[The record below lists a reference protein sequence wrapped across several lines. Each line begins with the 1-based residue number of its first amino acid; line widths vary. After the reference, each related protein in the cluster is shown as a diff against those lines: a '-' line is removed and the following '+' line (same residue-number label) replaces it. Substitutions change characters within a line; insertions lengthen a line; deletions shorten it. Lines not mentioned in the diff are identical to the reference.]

1 MRLKMFLTLN
11 KKKLKELSQRK
22 IPNSFTRQING
33 GGDTTEQPS
42 KTSNAR
48 CLVEVAERVSG

>member
-1 MRLKMFLTLN
+1 MFLTLN

-22 IPNSFTRQING
+22 IPNSFTRQVNG
-33 GGDTTEQPS
+33 GGDTSEMPS

-48 CLVEVAERVSG
+48 CLIEVAERVAG